1 MIFVGCPVNNLLIML
16 EQLSEKNRNT
26 KRHTQEYRHSFAL
39 NRNAAGFSK
48 EMKEM
53 IYTLVCDR
61 TDGPFVYDIDG
72 NEYIDL
78 TMGFGSI
85 LFGHNYQPVRRAIE
99 DQLAKSWSVGPISP
113 LAGALSREISKA
125 TGVERVAFF
134 NSGTEAVMVA
144 LRLAKAITKK
154 NYFVFFKGAYH
165 GTFDSLLSMRN
176 TPVTNVAKEMVPG
189 VTQAILNESYLLEY
203 GSEESLEFIKK
214 HKDEIAAVL
223 AEPVQSR
230 NPALQPR
237 EYLHEL
243 RKLTAENDIA
253 LIFDEVIS
261 GFRVSVGGC
270 QEHFGVK
277 ADIVTYGKV
286 IGGGLPIG
294 IVAGKARF
302 LDATDGG
309 YWQYGDD
316 SVPLSKAT
324 FVAGTFCHH
333 PLAMASALKTLEILN
348 ESGGKI
354 LRDLNSTTE
363 HFCERMNDYFQEK
376 GYQLSISH
384 FASLFRFN
392 TPGRSNLLYYQL
404 LLNDV
409 YVWEG
414 RNCFLSPAHTPEVL
428 SALEEKIKLS
438 CSQLDSEGILKK
450 KSADHLVL

>member
-1 MIFVGCPVNNLLIML
+1 ML
-16 EQLSEKNRNT
+16 EQLSKKNKNT
-26 KRHTQEYRHSFAL
+26 KYHTQDFRNSFAL

-48 EMKEM
+48 EMKEL

-61 TDGPFVYDIDG
+61 TEGPFVYDIDD

-85 LFGHNYQPVRRAIE
+85 LFGHNYLPVRKAIE
-99 DQLAKSWSVGPISP
+99 AQLDKSWSVGPISP
-113 LAGALSREISKA
+113 LAGVLSREISKS

-134 NSGTEAVMVA
+134 NSGTEAVMVS

-165 GTFDSLLSMRN
+165 GTFDTLLSLRN
-176 TPVTNVAKEMVPG
+176 TPVTNIAKEMVPG
-189 VTQAILNESYLLEY
+189 VTQTMLNESYLLEY
-203 GSEESLEFIKK
+203 GSEESLEFIRK

-223 AEPVQSR
+223 TEPVQSR

-243 RKLTAENDIA
+243 RKLTEENDIA

-270 QEHFGVK
+270 QEHFGVT
-277 ADIVTYGKV
+277 ADLVTYGKV

-294 IVAGKARF
+294 IVAGKAKY

-316 SVPLSKAT
+316 SVPMTKAT

-348 ESGGKI
+348 QSEGKL
-354 LRDLNSTTE
+354 LRDLNDTTTR
-363 HFCERMNDYFQEK
+363 FCGRLNDYFNEN
-376 GYQLSISH
+376 GYQLSVAH
-384 FASLFRFN
+384 FASLFRFT
-392 TPGRSNLLYYQL
+392 TPGRSNLLYYHL

-409 YVWEG
+409 YIWEG
-414 RNCFLSPAHTPEVL
+414 RNCFLSPAHTPAVL
-428 SALEEKIKLS
+428 SVLEEKIKLS
-438 CSQLDSEGILKK
+438 CAQMEEEGILKR
-450 KSADHLVL
+450 KSMGDMVL